1 VSQYVIKVE
10 GFADGRP
17 CPVEQ
22 QYLVWYDPD
31 VPHDYDQMGE
41 FSADIT
47 RAKRFP
53 DAMSALEEW
62 KRIRTVD
69 PVRPW
74 DGKLNRPLT
83 AFTIVVESVP

>member
-1 VSQYVIKVE
+1 MSQYVIKVE

-17 CPVEQ
+17 CDVAQ

-31 VPHDYDQMGE
+31 VPHDGDLMGD

-47 RAKRFP
+47 QAKRFP
-53 DAMSALEEW
+53 DAMTALEEW
-62 KRIRTVD
+62 KRVRTVD
-69 PVRPW
+69 PVRW
-74 DGKLNRPLT
+74 DGKSNRPLT